1 MGFWLLVPGL
11 LMGGDGDGDSG
22 VSVDTGPVLGISTAP
37 FGNYPHGQQPHG
49 RILG

>member
-11 LMGGDGDGDSG
+11 LMGGGDSAF
-22 VSVDTGPVLGISTAP
+22 VVTGPILGISTAP

>member
-1 MGFWLLVPGL
+1 MGFWILVPGV
-11 LMGGDGDGDSG
+11 LMGGGEL
-22 VSVDTGPVLGISTAP
+22 VTVATVTGPILGISTAP

>member
-22 VSVDTGPVLGISTAP
+22 VSVDTGPIIGRSVARNLALPGS
-37 FGNYPHGQQPHG
+37 QQTNL
-49 RILG
+49 RY